1 MDDRPRLGKRVP
13 AWRSDDTG
21 PGPVIPAIK
30 YLGGEDML
38 DRFKDAQWIH
48 GVPPTGTVRHETGVY
63 GTLACGHL
71 TIVAEC
77 GGHSC
82 NSETLREDQKAN
94 ARLIAASPDLLAAAK
109 AALDRLCDPYLGED
123 DGERQRPEI
132 AALEQAIAKVEGPDG
147 GYARLLD
154 TDPKFEAWVRGCV
167 DKAEGRA

>member
-1 MDDRPRLGKRVP
+1 
-13 AWRSDDTG
+13 
-21 PGPVIPAIK
+21 
-30 YLGGEDML
+30 ML
-38 DRFKDAQWIH
+38 DRFKDAKWYVRSERGRHDRIDPLSTIIYDASDLDGTGPDGH
-48 GVPPTGTVRHETGVY
+48 GVVCLGA
-63 GTLACGHL
+63 TL
-71 TIVAEC
+71 
-77 GGHSC
+77 
-82 NSETLREDQKAN
+82 ED

-132 AALEQAIAKVEGPDG
+132 AALEQAIAKAEGPSG